1 MRRDVL
7 WTAAVLGGTAAS
19 ALLVS
24 LAGAARAPDVT
35 KPLALPPPTA
45 TEAEG
50 MGLFAHVVDT
60 ANDGE
65 EQDGVVAKYA
75 ANRAELGSSWTAL
88 FSVHWCCIRRVAR
101 AITALTF
108 IALLGFDAVLL
119 RVYWLSAQI
128 RTDARLSCCSFF
140 FFCLAAFLGERT
152 CRSVSCFRAAHG
164 GSTGGQGLRLPTP
177 DVPLLVHGG

>member
-75 ANRAELGSSWTAL
+75 ANRAELGKA
-88 FSVHWCCIRRVAR
+88 FRVFGQHMVAPL
-101 AITALTF
+101 AVK
-108 IALLGFDAVLL
+108 GFD
-119 RVYWLSAQI
+119 Y
-128 RTDARLSCCSFF
+128 
-140 FFCLAAFLGERT
+140 
-152 CRSVSCFRAAHG
+152 
-164 GSTGGQGLRLPTP
+164 LRLTY
-177 DVPLLVHGG
+177 LS